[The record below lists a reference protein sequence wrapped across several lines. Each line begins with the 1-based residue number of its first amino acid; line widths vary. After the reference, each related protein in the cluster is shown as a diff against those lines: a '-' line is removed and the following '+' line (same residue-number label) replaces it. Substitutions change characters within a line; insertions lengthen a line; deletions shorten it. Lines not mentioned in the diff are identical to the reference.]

1 MLKFSGLVFMIL
13 LNAICLN
20 RIIIIN
26 KIIKTPSYLSS
37 FVFVICSLP
46 LIHLL
51 NYWAF
56 TISTLLFI
64 LIYNEIVQFNDTM
77 ERPGGVFKTGFFLG
91 LIILID
97 YNTVFLY
104 PSILF
109 ALLHYRQF
117 NRKNFLIQL
126 IGVLY
131 PLMFYYILG
140 VFDYIN
146 SNLLYTQ
153 AHSFETMYSYFK
165 MYPTFLLIILTIL
178 LLSLYELYNNYYKKN
193 EKSKRGFKML
203 LVIALTILTHA
214 LFAKSLKL
222 LGFLI
227 MPITITI
234 TNYLLYTKHKKF
246 RTFLLGLLIVSFV
259 FEIFYL

>member
-1 MLKFSGLVFMIL
+1 MLKFSGLIFMIL

-20 RIIIIN
+20 RILLIN
-26 KIIKTPSYLSS
+26 KIIKIPSYLSS
-37 FVFVICSLP
+37 FIFVICSLP

-56 TISTLLFI
+56 TIATFLFI
-64 LIYNEIVQFNDTM
+64 LIYNEMIQFNNVM
-77 ERPGGVFKTGFFLG
+77 EGAKGVFKTGLFLG
-91 LIILID
+91 LIIMID
-97 YNTVFLY
+97 YNTIFLY
-104 PSILF
+104 PIILF

-117 NRKNFLIQL
+117 NGKNFLIQL

-140 VFDYIN
+140 GFDYIN
-146 SNLLYTQ
+146 TSLLYAQ
-153 AHSFETMYSYFK
+153 NPSFETIYSYFK
-165 MYPTFLLIILTIL
+165 MYPVFLLIILTVL
-178 LLSLYELYNNYYKKN
+178 LLSLYELFNNYYKKN
-193 EKSKRGFKML
+193 EKAKGGFKIL
-203 LVIALTILTHA
+203 LVIALTILIHA
-214 LFAKSLKL
+214 LFSKSLKL

-227 MPITITI
+227 MPITIII

-246 RTFLLGLLIVSFV
+246 RTFLLGLLIVSFM